1 MRRSLL
7 LETLSL
13 VGLCATGAPIVQHVN
28 NEQ

>member
-7 LETLSL
+7 LETLPL

-28 NEQ
+28 NE